1 MNIENYIKQ
10 ESMQLKHS
18 RRAVGIA
25 PDIKDAELVRIRKNY
40 KGNLPQDI
48 EKYILVMSY
57 TTTGIF
63 FLTGDTLYFDNFMQ
77 GGINSVKFKNI
88 RKISVTPGKLFT
100 PDKMILNTETQEY
113 ILDGCID
120 GLNLQTLQAVFY
132 HIIDTAKN
140 PESDFSVSE
149 QGLLSCQLPEELKL
163 LYLKILCN
171 YVYINNVIIDADT
184 YNAITKFSVRM
195 EVQGETRSE
204 LRVYMNDAESR
215 VKTGYLLR
223 ALKQATENQSGYWD
237 VVKYCMMQDA
247 LYLHTLQLPG
257 KNWREDGFLGS
268 LKDRCELT
276 ENQMD
281 TMVHAVFLNKKMQA
295 KDADMGKLKSEWKKF
310 IGSIK
315 DTAAYVPT
323 KYLFCSGSTYG
334 IKSYEGFLKK
344 DETSQKA
351 ISKQR
356 ELILQELIT
365 NNQKTVN
372 VLIGDMN
379 YLATR
384 LEKALETEERIQQ
397 DYNNIKQLLNRI
409 KAAMN
414 TVQEEEHYSE
424 AMPQDSE

>member
-25 PDIKDAELVRIRKNY
+25 PDIKDAELVRIRKKY
-40 KGNLPQDI
+40 KENLPQDI

-140 PESDFSVSE
+140 SESDFSVSE
-149 QGLLSCQLPEELKL
+149 QGILSCQLPEELKL

-171 YVYINNVIIDADT
+171 YVYINNVIIDADA

-295 KDADMGKLKSEWKKF
+295 KDADMGKLKSE
-310 IGSIK
+310 
-315 DTAAYVPT
+315 
-323 KYLFCSGSTYG
+323 
-334 IKSYEGFLKK
+334 
-344 DETSQKA
+344 
-351 ISKQR
+351 
-356 ELILQELIT
+356 
-365 NNQKTVN
+365 
-372 VLIGDMN
+372 
-379 YLATR
+379 
-384 LEKALETEERIQQ
+384 
-397 DYNNIKQLLNRI
+397 
-409 KAAMN
+409 
-414 TVQEEEHYSE
+414 
-424 AMPQDSE
+424 